1 MWGLRSDPSCSEKN
15 CNSLNGF
22 YSRSFPVNFDEFS
35 KQVYQETPLQMT
47 ASRAGVAEVDG
58 SI

>member
-1 MWGLRSDPSCSEKN
+1 MRSDPRCSEKN
-15 CNSLNGF
+15 CNSLKGF